1 MFRQIVFYHNYTN
14 EIISPWW
21 VYLLL
26 GVNLILLAALIVM
39 FPELVAYLVAGF
51 LIFDGVLFLWIA
63 YRMWKFKRLYR
74 EWRESLWEPFELV
87 R

>member
-1 MFRQIVFYHNYTN
+1 MFRQIIFYDNYTN

-26 GVNLILLAALIVM
+26 GVNLILLAALIIM

-63 YRMWKFKRLYR
+63 YRMRKFKRLYR
-74 EWRESLWEPFELV
+74 EWRKSLWEPLDLFK
-87 R
+87 

>member
-1 MFRQIVFYHNYTN
+1 MFRQIIFYDNYTN

-26 GVNLILLAALIVM
+26 GVNLILLAALIIM

-63 YRMWKFKRLYR
+63 YRMRKFKRLYR
-74 EWRESLWEPFELV
+74 EWRDSLWEPFE
-87 R
+87 RIK

>member
-1 MFRQIVFYHNYTN
+1 MFRQIIFYDKYTS

-26 GVNLILLAALIVM
+26 GLNLILLAALIIL
-39 FPELVAYLVAGF
+39 FPELLAYLVAAF
-51 LIFDGVLFLWIA
+51 LIFDGTLFLWMA
-63 YRMWKFKRLYR
+63 YRVRKFKRLYNQ
-74 EWRESLWEPFELV
+74 WRESLWEPFELI